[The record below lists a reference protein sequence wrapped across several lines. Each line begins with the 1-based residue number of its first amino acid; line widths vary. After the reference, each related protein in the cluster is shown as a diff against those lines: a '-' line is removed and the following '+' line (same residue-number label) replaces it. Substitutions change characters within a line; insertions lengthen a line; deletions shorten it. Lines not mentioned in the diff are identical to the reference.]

1 MMFLHIWLSLT
12 FLQTLIFIILL
23 FLPTLFFTLKY
34 HCHYSHG
41 INWHPLTTTGE
52 MLSQH
57 GWQHLENQFCFP
69 CFIAFGTSLSTM
81 HIYIQPGFP
90 FASFSRFSSLTVCK
104 SSCHFYFFITS
115 QTWQIL
121 YSLLKWPVSKM
132 GTAHST
138 SSAFLSLLSI
148 LDNW

>member
-1 MMFLHIWLSLT
+1 MTFLHIWLSLT

-23 FLPTLFFTLKY
+23 FLPMLFFTLKY
-34 HCHYSHG
+34 YCHYSHG
-41 INWHPLTTTGE
+41 INWHPLTRGRCSHNTDGNTLKTNFVFLALLLLAP
-52 MLSQH
+52 LSP
-57 GWQHLENQFCFP
+57 P
-69 CFIAFGTSLSTM
+69 C
-81 HIYIQPGFP
+81 IYKQPGFP
-90 FASFSRFSSLTVCK
+90 FASFSRFSSLTLCK

-132 GTAHST
+132 GTAPST